1 MIQCIFAKQWLVP
14 VCFIRPSL
22 PMRARVHLLQTI
34 KLVGPGWLVTLSM
47 FIVTPC
53 LSGDPSGDLE
63 TVGKWTEYSSRWSL
77 ATQYVVLSW
86 VVSVFCAA
94 PAAATDD
101 GGRRVTSSSSSHAHV
116 STYNMSVMGHEEGCI

>member
-1 MIQCIFAKQWLVP
+1 
-14 VCFIRPSL
+14 
-22 PMRARVHLLQTI
+22 MRARVHLLQTI
-34 KLVGPGWLVTLSM
+34 KLVGPGGMVTLSM

-94 PAAATDD
+94 PAATDD

-116 STYNMSVMGHEEGCI
+116 STYNMSVMGHEKSCI